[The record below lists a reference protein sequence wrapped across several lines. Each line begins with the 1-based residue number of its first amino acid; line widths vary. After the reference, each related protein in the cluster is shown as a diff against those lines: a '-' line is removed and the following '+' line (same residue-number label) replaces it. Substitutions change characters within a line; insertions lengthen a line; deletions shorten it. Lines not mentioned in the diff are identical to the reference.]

1 MEVLNFFF
9 SFLRNPRVRLKASCL
24 LLSKVFLE
32 KQNDRIYFWSPFLNF
47 IKSEDVFPI
56 NTFGLEKKHFLDKKC
71 CFSFNQSKTLEKKSV
86 FYCEVSILRK
96 QERQYGLWSV
106 RVSIMFKYSLI

>member
-1 MEVLNFFF
+1 MSPENGSSSNLRFVIRFGQLLAQCNSDWQMKHSPNGGFKFFL

-56 NTFGLEKKHFLDKKC
+56 NTFRLEKKHF
-71 CFSFNQSKTLEKKSV
+71 F
-86 FYCEVSILRK
+86 R
-96 QERQYGLWSV
+96 
-106 RVSIMFKYSLI
+106 